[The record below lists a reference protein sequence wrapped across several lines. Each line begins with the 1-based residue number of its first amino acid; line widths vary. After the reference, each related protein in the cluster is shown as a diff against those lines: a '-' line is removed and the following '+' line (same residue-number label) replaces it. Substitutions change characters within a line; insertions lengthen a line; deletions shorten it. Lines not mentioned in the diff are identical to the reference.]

1 MCPQPRCIECCD
13 TDLLLHLFEAKYF
26 KQQILCFL
34 HLSRP
39 AIIGNYV
46 LVHGL
51 QFFTQLKEQFSFV
64 HFFLKPNL
72 PRPPEWWGTLIFLGY
87 PCFTNLIVIG
97 IWVNLKI
104 VNYLECL
111 EFVA

>member
-1 MCPQPRCIECCD
+1 MHLQALTHSNKLKTSKKQLESVCPQRRCIECCD

-34 HLSRP
+34 HLSRS

-72 PRPPEWWGTLIFLGY
+72 PRPPER
-87 PCFTNLIVIG
+87 
-97 IWVNLKI
+97 
-104 VNYLECL
+104 
-111 EFVA
+111 